1 MTFFDIAS
9 ARALFDGME
18 LESFVEEENDD
29 RGWDEMK
36 HWHVFHAIARPMR
49 VVLQRVLRASV
60 TVDGERVSEIG
71 RGYLL
76 LVGVGRG
83 DPSDE
88 PERLAEK
95 IVHLRL
101 FADEE
106 GKTNL
111 PIAGVDGEILV
122 VSQFTLYA
130 DLRKGRRP
138 SWGDAEDPE
147 IAAAPRRG
155 VGRSARGPRRAC
167 VARGVRRGDGRRA
180 AERRSV
186 HAGARGIVAQPGVG
200 CSFRSLGST
209 AQACSPSRR
218 PSEPRLRATHR

>member
-1 MTFFDIAS
+1 
-9 ARALFDGME
+9 
-18 LESFVEEENDD
+18 
-29 RGWDEMK
+29 
-36 HWHVFHAIARPMR
+36 MR

-83 DPSDE
+83 DPPDE
-88 PERLAEK
+88 PERLADK
-95 IVHLRL
+95 ILHLRL
-101 FADEE
+101 FADHE

-111 PIAGVDGEILV
+111 PLAGVDGEILV

-147 IAAAPRRG
+147 IAAERVEALADALDARGARVSRG
-155 VGRSARGPRRAC
+155 VFGAIMDVELLNDGPFTL
-167 VARGVRRGDGRRA
+167 VL
-180 AERRSV
+180 E
-186 HAGARGIVAQPGVG
+186 GA
-200 CSFRSLGST
+200 SLSST
-209 AQACSPSRR
+209 
-218 PSEPRLRATHR
+218 